1 MGGMISAT
9 NQSVVSVPPAKK
21 ARTTAPDGF
30 RPDVQGLRALAVSM
44 VLVYHLYPSL
54 VPGGFAGVD
63 VFFVISGFLITGH
76 LLREYRKTGT
86 ISLAG
91 FWGRRAKRLIPASA
105 LVLAITWLV
114 SLRVLVG
121 PDLGNAADQVR
132 ASALYFQNW
141 QLAGDAVDYLKST
154 DTASPVQHFWSLSV
168 EEQFY
173 LLWPLLFIAAA
184 LLVRVLPARLRA
196 VSGYR
201 AIVAL
206 TTAIVLGSLAYS
218 AYYTHANPAA
228 AYFVT
233 TTRIWELGAGGL
245 LALLPARLA
254 EPVGRHGWLGWLGLA
269 MAVASAFVLRGTMPF
284 PGVIALLPVGGA
296 VLLIACGSPTAH
308 GGPARLMSLKPLV
321 FLGGISYSLYLWHWP
336 LISLSTYYR
345 GRPVGTVTGP
355 VIILASVL
363 LAWLTKVF
371 IEDRVRQ
378 ARFLSGHPWR
388 SVSTALAAVLPV
400 ALVTGYL
407 VTQVPWNGQLG
418 PGHPGAAALAAG
430 APDVPAKPI
439 LPPPGNPTTSMRPVY
454 WQKGC
459 LDNVPNTTID
469 TCVYG
474 DTVHPR
480 LTVALVGDSVAG
492 NWFPAL
498 NELAVQQHW
507 ELVTEMHGECLWT
520 ATLLWYGP
528 TSSPYTAC
536 QQWGTNL
543 LHALLTTIRP
553 NVVIVSGRQE
563 EGTVSDKKAGAVA
576 RRDIGNGMVPYWKQL
591 LGHGIPVIAIKETP
605 EVSARTT
612 VCILKHRLNYQPCA
626 TPTSQAIVSTSPIQ
640 WATGQFHGAVPV
652 IDMNSLI
659 CSPSECEPVVGNV
672 FVYFDSHHITASY
685 GQTLTPYLA
694 RRLVPLVNADT
705 TRKQSG

>member
-1 MGGMISAT
+1 MTSGTPHQA
-9 NQSVVSVPPAKK
+9 VVSAQPPEKAK
-21 ARTTAPDGF
+21 ATAPEGF

-76 LLREYRKTGT
+76 LLREFRTTGT

-91 FWGRRAKRLIPASA
+91 FWGRRAKRLIPAAA
-105 LVLAITWLV
+105 LVLAVTWLV

-121 PDLGNAADQVR
+121 PDLGNAANQVR

-184 LLVRVLPARLRA
+184 LLARALPARLRA
-196 VSGYR
+196 ASGYR
-201 AIVAL
+201 AILAL
-206 TTAIVLGSLAYS
+206 TTAVVLGSLAYS
-218 AYYTHANPAA
+218 AYDTHANPAA

-284 PGVIALLPVGGA
+284 PGVLALLPVGGT
-296 VLLIACGSPTAH
+296 VLLIACGSAAAH
-308 GGPARLMSLKPLV
+308 GGTARLMSLKPLV

-336 LISLSTYYR
+336 LISLSTYYS
-345 GRPVGTVTGP
+345 GRPVNAVTGP
-355 VIILASVL
+355 VIIIAAVL
-363 LAWLTKVF
+363 LAWLTKVLV
-371 IEDRVRQ
+371 EDRVRR

-407 VTQVPWNGQLG
+407 VAQVPWNGQLG
-418 PGHPGAAALAAG
+418 PGYPGAAALAG
-430 APDVPAKPI
+430 ELHDVPAKPI

-454 WQKGC
+454 WQEGC
-459 LDNVPNTTID
+459 LANVPNTTLD

-480 LTVALVGDSVAG
+480 LTVVLAGDSVAG

-498 NELAVQQHW
+498 REIAVQQHW

-528 TSSPYTAC
+528 TGSPYTSC
-536 QQWGTNL
+536 QQWGANL

-553 NVVIVSGRQE
+553 NVVIVSGRQAE
-563 EGTVSDKKAGAVA
+563 TTVSDTKAGAVA
-576 RRDIGNGMVPYWKQL
+576 RRDIGNGMVTYWKQL

-605 EVSARTT
+605 ETSAWTT
-612 VCILKHRLNYQPCA
+612 VCILKHRLHYRPCA
-626 TPTSQAIVSTSPIQ
+626 TRTSQAIVATSPIQ
-640 WATGQFHGAVPV
+640 WAARQLHGAVPV

-659 CSPSECEPVVGNV
+659 CGPSKCEPVVGNV
-672 FVYFDSHHITASY
+672 LVYFDSHHMTASY
-685 GQTLTPYLA
+685 SQTLTPYLA
-694 RRLVPLVNADT
+694 KRLVPLVNADT
-705 TRKQSG
+705 ARKPSG